1 MPGEITLLQGLV
13 VYGPLGVLSAI
24 GIYGTI
30 IKDRELRDARVAHA
44 KKIEEMGTM
53 FGAAIKAASDEYVKR
68 IETLANSHADRIDE
82 LSSKHDKRM
91 DEMHTRFTS
100 LAATLV
106 DRSQLLFDKVGA
118 LADSLTRHQNQR

>member
-13 VYGPLGVLSAI
+13 VYGPLGVLAAL
-24 GIYGTI
+24 GVYGTI
-30 IKDRELRDARVAHA
+30 YQYRELRDARIAHA
-44 KKIEEMGTM
+44 AKVEEMAKL
-53 FGAAIKAASDEYVKR
+53 FAAAIKATSDEYVKR
-68 IETLANSHADRIDE
+68 IEAMGKEHADRVDE

-106 DRSQLLFDKVGA
+106 DRSQLLFDKVGS
-118 LADSLTRHQNQR
+118 LADSLTRHQR

>member
-13 VYGPLGVLSAI
+13 VYGPLGVLSAL

-30 IKDRELRDARVAHA
+30 IKDRELRDARTAHA
-44 KKIEEMGTM
+44 KKVEEMGTV
-53 FGAAIKAASDEYVKR
+53 FAAAIKAQSDEYVKR
-68 IETLANSHADRIDE
+68 IEAMAKETAERVDE

-100 LAATLV
+100 LATTLV
-106 DRSQLLFDKVGA
+106 DRSQLLFDKVGS
-118 LADSLTRHQNQR
+118 LADALTRHQRG